1 MNYIYYLDYVCGQF
15 VLIERKTRQETDITK
30 TNAHQ
35 MSMLGSTLVFSEAR
49 KALGI

>member
-1 MNYIYYLDYVCGQF
+1 MNYIYYIDYVCGQY

-30 TNAHQ
+30 TNARKKKKKK
-35 MSMLGSTLVFSEAR
+35 STLVFPEAR